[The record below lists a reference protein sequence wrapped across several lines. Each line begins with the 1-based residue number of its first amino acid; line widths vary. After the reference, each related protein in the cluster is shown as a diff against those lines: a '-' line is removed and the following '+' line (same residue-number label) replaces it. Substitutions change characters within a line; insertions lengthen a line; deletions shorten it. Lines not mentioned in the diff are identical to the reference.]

1 MLAQKL
7 QVIQLLEFIK
17 KNKMANLSNIN
28 GKFVV
33 EQTTGYVGVGTTDPN
48 YPIEV
53 LNASAEIALNAS
65 GASIYRLRSTSGDS
79 FMITKNGVGDR
90 LVIDGSGNSTFAG
103 TVTAAQY
110 YKSSTAYNV
119 IGTGSSGEVILRPTA
134 WNLST
139 AQSSFSTTLA
149 TIGTDA
155 TFAGNIFL
163 PTASSYI
170 KFGGY
175 SYIGEDLTEQDSLT
189 IASDSTESIYFA
201 HYNQGTSTYTT
212 TVQIDPSGNVM
223 LDVNNWLQGHVTVGG
238 GTQNLIRSRAMGYPG
253 YYGCQIGQETNHIAL
268 FIDPNSVA
276 GGAFSGNVNELMLPN
291 KVIFQQAN
299 AVTNPTDWLN
309 GQSITLDN
317 GKVGIGTTSPFS
329 AAKLD
334 VNGNIYAKAAAAT
347 IDVVAYNTTSGLT
360 DADLHL
366 AATSSGEGQVR
377 MYGNYPL
384 TFYTNNAE
392 RMRIKSDGNI
402 LIADTRQIQF
412 YNTDQYIRASST
424 NDLEIVAGDDIN
436 YRSNFSRFF
445 SGSAEHARLTGVG
458 GTSWVVNGSAT
469 HLFGVGLTNP
479 STKLTVKDSQDSSL
493 YSGLKVERSANTT
506 GAYLNVVGGALN
518 LNTDSSM
525 PLKFRILNSSMQTIN
540 TDGGRAYAANASGLN
555 MKEYG
560 YNFTAANGVTV
571 DLIANTSAHSDIA
584 MVQISI
590 TAYHSSRTFFAGMGT
605 FGGYGFHLTGAG
617 NGLGNGGLTSTI
629 TASGKRKLQWY
640 NGSGYNAVVRLYIQ
654 VRTESG
660 ITVLNG
666 TLSNL

>member
-1 MLAQKL
+1 
-7 QVIQLLEFIK
+7 
-17 KNKMANLSNIN
+17 MANLSNIN

-65 GASIYRLRSTSGDS
+65 GGSIYRLRSTSGDS

-119 IGTGSSGEVILRPTA
+119 IGTASSGEVILRPTA